1 MLYFSVNFQKFY
13 PKEKQKKQLAHD
25 VARGGNSIGA
35 IVPKLQF
42 VSLNLVW
49 MCQTWKKKK
58 KKTAVDQIGLQESTN
73 LPYGI

>member
-35 IVPKLQF
+35 VVPKLQF

-49 MCQTWKKKK
+49 MKK